1 MIKLA
6 TALLSLLVSLPAL
19 AEELAMPIKAPTA
32 SASAGSLPE
41 KGSSMQAVSQQFG
54 QPRQRHAAAGGDSPK
69 HPPITR
75 WDYDGFS
82 VFFENQHVIH
92 AVRPD
97 APTPLARRD
106 GLSGGD

>member
-1 MIKLA
+1 MIKPA
-6 TALLSLLVSLPAL
+6 ALLSLLAVMTAH
-19 AEELAMPIKAPTA
+19 AEQLAMPTGSQPSVSGTA
-32 SASAGSLPE
+32 SLPD
-41 KGSSMQAVSQQFG
+41 KGESMQAVSRQFG
-54 QPRQRHAAAGGDSPK
+54 EPRQRHAAAGGDSPQ

-97 APTPLARRD
+97 APAPLARRD
-106 GLSGGD
+106 GLSGG